1 VLHRGPVTGTA
12 PVVVVGAG
20 PVGLVAAGLLGR
32 YGVPTIVVE
41 RETAIHPLPRAANL
55 DDEALRV
62 LQGLGVSGRSAPWIT
77 PTAGMRLVRAPGR
90 PFWHFR
96 DSVEPGLNGW
106 PGANMFHQPG
116 LETALRQGLSR
127 HPEVDLRTGWE
138 LRTLRAGGGGAE
150 VGLAPSG
157 SPPGVCEVLSARAV
171 LACDGARSTVR
182 RLLGVGL
189 RDRGFDQRWLVVDT
203 EAERPL
209 AGRHLL
215 EQVCIEQVC
224 DARRPATFVPM
235 GGLRYRWEFLLHPGE
250 HEGDVWADASLEE
263 RSAPWT
269 GGVEV
274 RVVRRATYRFH
285 AVSAER
291 WRVGPVFLLGD
302 AAHQMP
308 PFLGQGLCAGIRDAA
323 NLTWKLAL
331 VGRGLAGDGL
341 LDSYE
346 RERRPHVDLV
356 TTLATLLGR
365 VVRARGPGARV
376 LRGAFALAARLPAP
390 LRAPLEQVPT
400 PGLRPGP
407 LVLGPRGLPGR
418 RAAGEAFPQPTVV
431 APSHAR
437 VLLDDVLGDGF
448 ALVGFG
454 VDPVAG
460 LPGRALG
467 LWQRLGATTVRIAEP
482 GRPARPFEV
491 DDQSGLLAG
500 WFRRHRAA
508 LAVVRPDRYVLAAC
522 APGLAL
528 AEITG
533 RVAEALRPPSA

>member
-1 VLHRGPVTGTA
+1 MGI
-12 PVVVVGAG
+12 
-20 PVGLVAAGLLGR
+20 VAAGLLGR
-32 YGVPTIVVE
+32 YGVPTLVIE
-41 RETAIHPLPRAANL
+41 RETRIHPLPRAANL

-62 LQGLGVSGRSAPWIT
+62 LQGLGVGDRPAPWVT
-77 PTAGMRLVRAPGR
+77 ASAGMRLVSEPGR

-96 DSVEPGLNGW
+96 DSLAPGLNGW
-106 PGANMFHQPG
+106 PPANMFHQPG
-116 LETALRQGLSR
+116 LEAALREGLSR
-127 HPEVDLRTGWE
+127 HPGVTLRTGWE
-138 LRTLRAGGGGAE
+138 LRTLRAVEGGAE

-157 SPPGVCEVLSARAV
+157 SPPEAHPPELMTAAAV

-209 AGRHLL
+209 AGR
-215 EQVCIEQVC
+215 EVTEQVC
-224 DARRPATFVPM
+224 DARRPVTFVPM

-250 HEGDVWADASLEE
+250 EEGDVWASGPLAA
-263 RSAPWT
+263 RIAPWT
-269 GGVEV
+269 GGAGV

-285 AVSAER
+285 AVRAER

-308 PFLGQGLCAGIRDAA
+308 PFLGQGLCAGVRDAA

-331 VGRGLAGDGL
+331 VQRGLAGDGL

-346 RERRPHVDLV
+346 RERGPHVDLV
-356 TTLATLLGR
+356 TTLAMLVGR
-365 VVRARGPGARV
+365 VVRARGPGARA
-376 LRGAFALAARLPAP
+376 LRAAFAVAARLPAP

-418 RAAGEAFPQPTVV
+418 RPAGEAFPQPRVV
-431 APSHAR
+431 AADGAR
-437 VLLDDVLGDGF
+437 VPLDDVLGEGF

-454 VDPVAG
+454 VDPLAG
-460 LPGRALG
+460 LPDGALG
-467 LWQRLGATTVRIAEP
+467 LWRRLGATSLRVTGP
-482 GRPARPFEV
+482 GWPADPGEV
-491 DDQSGLLAG
+491 EDESGRLAA
-500 WFRRHRAA
+500 WFAGHRASV
-508 LAVVRPDRYVLAAC
+508 AVVRPDRYVLAAC
-522 APGLAL
+522 TAGSAV
-528 AEITG
+528 AEVTR
-533 RVAEALRPPSA
+533 RVADALQAPSV

>member
-1 VLHRGPVTGTA
+1 MTETP
-12 PVVVVGAG
+12 PVVVVGGG
-20 PVGLVAAGLLGR
+20 PVGIVAAGLLGR
-32 YGVPTIVVE
+32 HGVPTVVVE

-62 LQGLGVSGRSAPWIT
+62 LQGLGLSEALAPWVT
-77 PTAGMRLVRAPGR
+77 PTAGMQLVSAPGR

-96 DSVEPGLNGW
+96 DSLEPGLNGW
-106 PGANMFHQPG
+106 PPANMLHQPAV
-116 LETALRQGLSR
+116 EAALRANLAR
-127 HPEVDLRTGWE
+127 HPEVTLRTGRE
-138 LRTLRAGGGGAE
+138 LRTLRVGESGAE
-150 VGLAPSG
+150 VGLAATG
-157 SPPGVCEVLSARAV
+157 SRAAAEPDEVVTARAV

-182 RLLGVGL
+182 RLLGIGL

-209 AGRHLL
+209 PGGGVT
-215 EQVCIEQVC
+215 QQVC
-224 DARRPATFVPM
+224 DARRPVTFVPM

-250 HEGDVWADASLEE
+250 EEGDVWAGASLEE

-269 GGVEV
+269 GGVGV
-274 RVVRRATYRFH
+274 RAVRRATYRFH

-308 PFLGQGLCAGIRDAA
+308 PFLGQGLCAGVRDAA

-331 VGRGLAGDGL
+331 VGRGLAGDSL
-341 LDSYE
+341 LDTYE
-346 RERRPHVDLV
+346 QERRPHVDLV
-356 TTLATLLGR
+356 TTLAMLVGR
-365 VVRARGPGARV
+365 VVAARGPVARG
-376 LRGAFALAARLPAP
+376 LRAGFALAARLPAP

-418 RAAGEAFPQPTVV
+418 RAAGEAFPQPQVLAPGGATV
-431 APSHAR
+431 P
-437 VLLDDVLGDGF
+437 LDDVLGDGF

-460 LPGRALG
+460 LTDAALG
-467 LWQRLGATTVRIAEP
+467 LWQRLGATSVRVAGS
-482 GRPARPFEV
+482 GRATGSREV
-491 DDQSGLLAG
+491 VDGSGLLAA
-500 WFRRHRAA
+500 WFRRHGATV
-508 LAVVRPDRYVLAAC
+508 AVVRPDRYVLAAC
-522 APGLAL
+522 DQGTPLV
-528 AEITG
+528 EVTR
-533 RVAEALRPPSA
+533 RVAAALRSPSP